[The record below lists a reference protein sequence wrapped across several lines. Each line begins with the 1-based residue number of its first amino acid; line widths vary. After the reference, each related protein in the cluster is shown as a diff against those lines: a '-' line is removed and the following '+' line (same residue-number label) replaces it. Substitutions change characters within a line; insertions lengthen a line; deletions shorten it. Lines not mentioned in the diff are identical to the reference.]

1 MLTDG
6 KKCAILGHLF
16 YTLSFEQREPHQ
28 PRYSKTRTLFYND
41 QEAPMGQ
48 ELTREILEQLRKP
61 FAASKISFKVQTKP
75 SEKGNSLVVAYI
87 DARDVMERLDEVVGP
102 DWSDRYEKAGTAQGL
117 VCYLTVCGVTRAD
130 VGDENNENEP
140 VKSAYSD
147 AFKRAAVK
155 FGVGRFLYDLPKMWA
170 KAKPAGK
177 SFVLEDGEIERLH
190 RQVDDFL
197 AGKKPGAPASSGSNG
212 SSAARPAPKP
222 AAPAKTP
229 VAEKKVGEPA
239 DLRKR
244 HGELWMQCS
253 KAGLVKG
260 KEAVQAWSV
269 TPETPD
275 AEIASKI
282 AGMQA
287 ALKAVGIKA

>member
-1 MLTDG
+1 M
-6 KKCAILGHLF
+6 
-16 YTLSFEQREPHQ
+16 S
-28 PRYSKTRTLFYND
+28 
-41 QEAPMGQ
+41 EA
-48 ELTREILEQLRKP
+48 LTREILAELRRP
-61 FAASKISFKVQTKP
+61 FSASKISFKVQTKP

-130 VGDENNENEP
+130 VGDDNNENEP

-155 FGVGRFLYDLPKMWA
+155 FGIGRFLYDLPKMWA

-177 SFVLEDGEIERLH
+177 SFVLEDGEIERLR

-197 AGKKPGAPASSGSNG
+197 SGKKTPPSSGTGSNG
-212 SSAARPAPKP
+212 SSARQPAPKP
-222 AAPAKTP
+222 AVSAKPATADTKL
-229 VAEKKVGEPA
+229 EEPT

-275 AEIASKI
+275 AEIAKKI

-287 ALKAVGIKA
+287 ALKAVGVKA

>member
-1 MLTDG
+1 M
-6 KKCAILGHLF
+6 
-16 YTLSFEQREPHQ
+16 SEHQ
-28 PRYSKTRTLFYND
+28 
-41 QEAPMGQ
+41 
-48 ELTREILEQLRKP
+48 LTREILEELRKP
-61 FAASKISFKVQTKP
+61 FPANKISFKVQTKP

-177 SFVLEDGEIERLH
+177 SFVLEDGEIDRLH

-197 AGKKPGAPASSGSNG
+197 AGKKPVPGNGASAGS
-212 SSAARPAPKP
+212 APRQALKP
-222 AAPAKTP
+222 AAPAKS
-229 VAEKKVGEPA
+229 VIAEKKVEEPS

-275 AEIASKI
+275 GEIAKKI

>member
-1 MLTDG
+1 M
-6 KKCAILGHLF
+6 
-16 YTLSFEQREPHQ
+16 SEHQ
-28 PRYSKTRTLFYND
+28 
-41 QEAPMGQ
+41 
-48 ELTREILEQLRKP
+48 LTREILEELRKP
-61 FAASKISFKVQTKP
+61 FPANKISFKVQTKP

-177 SFVLEDGEIERLH
+177 SFVLEDGEIDRLH

-197 AGKKPGAPASSGSNG
+197 AGKKPVPGNGASAGSAPRQ
-212 SSAARPAPKP
+212 AAKP
-222 AAPAKTP
+222 AAPAKS
-229 VAEKKVGEPA
+229 VIAEKKVEEPS

-275 AEIASKI
+275 GEIAKKI

>member
-1 MLTDG
+1 M
-6 KKCAILGHLF
+6 
-16 YTLSFEQREPHQ
+16 SEQ
-28 PRYSKTRTLFYND
+28 
-41 QEAPMGQ
+41 
-48 ELTREILEQLRKP
+48 LTREVLEQLRKP
-61 FAASKISFKVQTKP
+61 FPASRISFKVQTKP

-117 VCYLTVCGVTRAD
+117 VCYLTVCGVTRGD

-170 KAKPAGK
+170 KAKPLGK
-177 SFVLEDGEIERLH
+177 SFVLEDGEIDRLR

-197 AGKKPGAPASSGSNG
+197 VGKKSPGNG
-212 SSAARPAPKP
+212 NGGYQRPAARSSSR
-222 AAPAKTP
+222 
-229 VAEKKVGEPA
+229 VADTERPGES
-239 DLRKR
+239 DLRHR
-244 HGELWMQCS
+244 HGELWLQCT

-260 KEAVQAWSV
+260 KA
-269 TPETPD
+269 
-275 AEIASKI
+275 
-282 AGMQA
+282 
-287 ALKAVGIKA
+287 

>member
-1 MLTDG
+1 M
-6 KKCAILGHLF
+6 
-16 YTLSFEQREPHQ
+16 SEP
-28 PRYSKTRTLFYND
+28 
-41 QEAPMGQ
+41 
-48 ELTREILEQLRKP
+48 LTREILEQLRKP
-61 FAASKISFKVQTKP
+61 FPASKISFKVQTKP
-75 SEKGNSLVVAYI
+75 SENGNSLVVGYI
-87 DARDVMERLDEVVGP
+87 DARDVMDRLDEVAGP
-102 DWSDRYEKAGTAQGL
+102 DWSDRYEKAGTSAGL

-130 VGDENNENEP
+130 VGDDDNENEP
-140 VKSAYSD
+140 VKSAFSD

-155 FGVGRFLYDLPKMWA
+155 FGIGRFLYDLPKMWA

-177 SFVLEDGEIERLH
+177 SFVLEDGEIDRLH

-197 AGKKPGAPASSGSNG
+197 AGKKPVPGNGASAGSAPRQ
-212 SSAARPAPKP
+212 AAKP
-222 AAPAKTP
+222 AAPAKS
-229 VAEKKVGEPA
+229 VIAEKKVEEPS

-275 AEIASKI
+275 GEIAKKI

>member
-1 MLTDG
+1 M
-6 KKCAILGHLF
+6 
-16 YTLSFEQREPHQ
+16 SEHQ
-28 PRYSKTRTLFYND
+28 
-41 QEAPMGQ
+41 
-48 ELTREILEQLRKP
+48 LTREILAELRKP
-61 FAASKISFKVQTKP
+61 FPANKISFKVQTKP

-102 DWSDRYEKAGTAQGL
+102 DWSDRYEKAGTVQGL

-197 AGKKPGAPASSGSNG
+197 SGKKSGTAGGNG
-212 SSAARPAPKP
+212 SSAGSAPRPAARPAS
-222 AAPAKTP
+222 AAKSAG
-229 VAEKKVGEPA
+229 AEKKAEEPS

-275 AEIASKI
+275 GEIAKKI